1 MKQTRSRIRRG
12 KAYPGTQAVI
22 RALTLLKL
30 FTDTQP
36 EWALKD
42 LVKRTKLN
50 KSTLFRLLTALESE
64 GLISRDPLS
73 ETYRLGPEVIALGGR
88 ALRSN
93 PLQIISREELKAL
106 AEKTRETASLEVL
119 SGRDVVI
126 LEEVVGDRVLSGIAS
141 IGTRWPAFATSTGLA
156 ILSRLSDSEVTEIL
170 KPPLSQI
177 TPKTITSPEQ
187 LRRELLNVK
196 QRGFSIADE
205 VLELGYV
212 AIGASI
218 VNHDGDVA
226 GAISIGGP
234 KVRLTTEKINE
245 FGIIVRSTAARIS
258 AKLGHRLNKETA
270 LV

>member
-1 MKQTRSRIRRG
+1 MKQIRSRIRRG

-30 FTDTQP
+30 FTDAQP

-64 GLISRDPLS
+64 GLISRDPIS
-73 ETYRLGPEVIALGGR
+73 ETYRLGPEIIALGGR

-93 PLQIISREELKAL
+93 PLQIIGRDELKSL

-119 SGRDVVI
+119 SGKDVVI

-156 ILSRLSDSEVTEIL
+156 ILSRLPDPDVQEIL
-170 KPPLSQI
+170 KSPLTQF

-187 LRRELLNVK
+187 LRRELFNIK
-196 QRGFSIADE
+196 QRGFAVADE

-212 AIGASI
+212 AIGAAI
-218 VNHDGDVA
+218 VNHDGEVA

-234 KVRLTTEKINE
+234 KVRLTTDRVNE
-245 FGIIVRSTAARIS
+245 YGGIVRAAALRIS
-258 AKLGHRLNKETA
+258 SRLGHRLTKESTPA
-270 LV
+270 